1 MNVVIW
7 VAAAMLLTAGLLA
20 VLAALRPDRTLAD
33 RAVALDL
40 AVVVALNALALR
52 AATARDSNA
61 VVLLLVFGVV
71 GFITIVTVARFIER
85 RGA

>member
-1 MNVVIW
+1 MEVVTWI
-7 VAAAMLLTAGLLA
+7 ASAMLLLAGLLA
-20 VLAALRPDRTLAD
+20 VVQALRPDRTLAD

-40 AVVVALNALALR
+40 AVVVALNGLALR
-52 AATARDSNA
+52 AATAGDSAA

>member
-1 MNVVIW
+1 MTVVTVI
-7 VAAAMLLTAGLLA
+7 ATAMLL
-20 VLAALRPDRTLAD
+20 LAALLAAIHALRPGKVLAD

-40 AVVVALNALALR
+40 AVIVALNGLALR
-52 AATARDSNA
+52 AATAKDSSA

-85 RGA
+85 RGS

>member
-1 MNVVIW
+1 MTAVTW
-7 VAAAMLLTAGLLA
+7 VASAMLLLAGLLA
-20 VLAALRPDRTLAD
+20 VLHALRPGRSLAD

-40 AVVVALNALALR
+40 AVIVALNGLALR
-52 AATARDSNA
+52 AATAGDSDA

-71 GFITIVTVARFIER
+71 GFITIVTVARFVEE

>member
-1 MNVVIW
+1 VSVVTAI
-7 VAAAMLLTAGLLA
+7 AAAMLLLAGLLA
-20 VLAALRPDRTLAD
+20 VLHALRPGLTLAD

-40 AVVVALNALALR
+40 AVIVALNGLALR
-52 AATARDSNA
+52 AATAGDSAA